1 MELWDLYDKGRAPLH
16 RTHPRGAPLP
26 EGAYHVAVEVAVFNP
41 QGEVLLTRRA
51 PEKEKHPGCWE
62 ITGGAVLAGEDS
74 LTAACR
80 ELWEETGIRVQPQE
94 LTLLGTECVPR
105 VFLDIYAVKKPVPP
119 FPAGIPAR
127 GNRCRPVDGLLPVAW
142 PSRQGSVFD
151 PQLAGK
157 GRGCLVLPDGS
168 LFPGRAGHVCATRI
182 TKGARVWHTK

>member
-105 VFLDIYAVKKPVPP
+105 VFLDIYAVKKPVPLSQLVFQP
-119 FPAGIPAR
+119 GETDAAQWMDFSQWR
-127 GNRCRPVDGLLPVAW
+127 G
-142 PSRQGSVFD
+142 
-151 PQLAGK
+151 LAGK
-157 GRGCLVLPDGS
+157 GAYLTPSWREREEDA
-168 LFPGRAGHVCATRI
+168 LFSRMEAFSRDERDTSAQQG
-182 TKGARVWHTK
+182 